1 MGVKERPM
9 KWYLLKRLLLIIPT
23 FLGITLITYFMI
35 RLAPGDYTTLKAG
48 LQGELRSGSIGQEIL
63 EQEKKLY
70 GLDKPI
76 YAGYIDWV
84 SKFMILDF
92 GVSRKDGRPVSTHIA
107 EALPI
112 TLTLNILSIIIV
124 YIISIP
130 VGIMSAVKKDTL
142 YDRLSSLVLFIL
154 YSLPTF
160 WVGLLL
166 LMYLSGGEYFDLFP
180 LSGIQSDWAYKLTP
194 FQKFMDL
201 VWHLVLPVITLT
213 YSGFAFL
220 SRYTRANMLEVINQ
234 QYIITAR
241 AKGLSNYR
249 VIFVHAFRNS
259 LIPLVT
265 LMATLLPALLGGS
278 VIVESIFTIPGMGKL
293 AFDSILARDIPV
305 IMAIASISALLTLA
319 GILLADIVYGL
330 VDPRIRLEAKL

>member
-1 MGVKERPM
+1 M

-48 LQGELRSGSIGQEIL
+48 LQGELRSGTIGREIL

-76 YAGYIDWV
+76 YTGYIDWV
-84 SKFMILDF
+84 SKFIILDF

-194 FQKFMDL
+194 FQKFIDL

-241 AKGLSNYR
+241 AKGLSNYK

>member
-1 MGVKERPM
+1 M
-9 KWYLLKRLLLIIPT
+9 KWYLVKRLFLIIPT

-48 LQGELRSGSIGQEIL
+48 LQGELRSGSIGREIL

-76 YAGYIDWV
+76 YTGYFEWV
-84 SKFMILDF
+84 SKFIMLDF

-194 FQKFMDL
+194 YQKFMDL

-241 AKGLSNYR
+241 AKGLSNYK

-319 GILLADIVYGL
+319 GILLADVVYGL

>member
-1 MGVKERPM
+1 MGVEEKPM

-76 YAGYIDWV
+76 YIGYIDWI

-130 VGIMSAVKKDTL
+130 VGILSAVKKDTP
-142 YDRLSSLVLFIL
+142 YDRFSSLVLFIL

-166 LMYLSGGEYFDLFP
+166 LMYLSGGEYLDLFP

-194 FQKFMDL
+194 FQKFIDL
-201 VWHLVLPVITLT
+201 VWHLVLPVVTLT

-241 AKGLSNYR
+241 AKGLSNYK

-319 GILLADIVYGL
+319 GILLADVIYGL

>member
-1 MGVKERPM
+1 M

-48 LQGELRSGSIGQEIL
+48 LQGELRSGSIGREIL

-76 YAGYIDWV
+76 YIGYIDWV
-84 SKFMILDF
+84 SKFVILDF
-92 GVSRKDGRPVSTHIA
+92 GVSRKDGRPVITHSA

-130 VGIMSAVKKDTL
+130 AGIMSAVKKDTL

-166 LMYLSGGEYFDLFP
+166 LMYLSGGEYFNLFP

-201 VWHLVLPVITLT
+201 VWHLVLPVVTLT

-220 SRYTRANMLEVINQ
+220 SRYTRATMLEVINQ

-241 AKGLSNYR
+241 AKGLSNYK

-319 GILLADIVYGL
+319 GILLADVIYGL

>member
-1 MGVKERPM
+1 MN
-9 KWYLLKRLLLIIPT
+9 WYFFKRLLLIIPT
-23 FLGITLITYFMI
+23 LIGITLITYFMI

-48 LQGELRSGSIGQEIL
+48 LQGELKSGAIGKEIM

-70 GLDKPI
+70 GLDKPVYI
-76 YAGYIDWV
+76 GYIDWV
-84 SKFMILDF
+84 SKFVVLDF
-92 GVSRKDGRPVSTHIA
+92 GTSRRDGRPVSTHIA

-112 TLTLNILSIIIV
+112 TLTLNVLSIIIV

-130 VGIMSAVKKDTL
+130 VGIVSAVKKDTL
-142 YDRLSSLVLFIL
+142 YDRLSSLVLFVL

-166 LMYLSGGEYFDLFP
+166 LMYLSGGEYLDLFP
-180 LSGIQSDWAYKLTP
+180 LSGIESDWAYKLTP
-194 FQKFMDL
+194 FQKFIDIA
-201 VWHLVLPVITLT
+201 WHLVLPVVTLT

>member
-1 MGVKERPM
+1 M

-76 YAGYIDWV
+76 YIGYIDWI

-130 VGIMSAVKKDTL
+130 VGILSAVKKDTP
-142 YDRLSSLVLFIL
+142 YDRFSSLVLFIL

-166 LMYLSGGEYFDLFP
+166 LMYLSGGEYLDLFP

-194 FQKFMDL
+194 FQKFIDL
-201 VWHLVLPVITLT
+201 VWHLVLPVVTLT

-241 AKGLSNYR
+241 AKGLSNYK

-319 GILLADIVYGL
+319 GILLADVIYGL

>member
-1 MGVKERPM
+1 M

-23 FLGITLITYFMI
+23 FIGITLITYFMI

-48 LQGELRSGSIGQEIL
+48 LQGELKSGAIGKEIM

-70 GLDKPI
+70 GLDKPV
-76 YAGYIDWV
+76 YVGYIDWV
-84 SKFMILDF
+84 SKFVVLDF
-92 GVSRKDGRPVSTHIA
+92 GTSRRDGRPVSTHIA

-130 VGIMSAVKKDTL
+130 VGIVSAVKKDTL
-142 YDRLSSLVLFIL
+142 YDRLSSLVLFVL

-166 LMYLSGGEYFDLFP
+166 LMYLSGGEYLDLFP

-194 FQKFMDL
+194 FQKFIDIT
-201 VWHLVLPVITLT
+201 WHLVLPVVTLT

-241 AKGLSNYR
+241 AKGLSNYK

-305 IMAIASISALLTLA
+305 IMAIASISALLTLV

-330 VDPRIRLEAKL
+330 VDPRIRLEARL

>member
-1 MGVKERPM
+1 M

-48 LQGELRSGSIGQEIL
+48 LQGELRSGSIGREIL

-76 YAGYIDWV
+76 YIGYIDWV
-84 SKFMILDF
+84 SKFVILDF
-92 GVSRKDGRPVSTHIA
+92 GVSRKDGRPVITHIA

-130 VGIMSAVKKDTL
+130 AGIMSAVKKDTL

-166 LMYLSGGEYFDLFP
+166 LMYLSGGEYFNLFP

-201 VWHLVLPVITLT
+201 VWHLVLPVVTLT

-234 QYIITAR
+234 QYITTAR
-241 AKGLSNYR
+241 AKGLSNYK

-319 GILLADIVYGL
+319 GILLADVIYGL